1 MTEQNVFPNQCGVAP
16 STSSSG
22 RYPLPTADANGQ
34 VRVYFADKELLFACD
49 NIPEDYHIVEEGAD
63 TPISKA
69 KIVTFL
75 ETYNKIAL
83 RCENIQQS
91 FDSVAE
97 QFVWVESAGGV
108 VRNSADEVLLIRRN
122 ERWDIPKGH
131 REEDESVEECA
142 AREVEEET
150 GVKIASIDRF
160 LCSTVHCYNI
170 YGKWEMKYTSWY
182 AMRAE
187 EGCRLVPQRE
197 EGIVDVQYIPIC
209 EVESAIK
216 RSFPT
221 IKEVFK
227 TFFTKR

>member
-1 MTEQNVFPNQCGVAP
+1 
-16 STSSSG
+16 
-22 RYPLPTADANGQ
+22 LPTADANGQ
-34 VRVYFADKELLFACD
+34 VRVYFADRELLFACD
-49 NIPEDYHIVEEGAD
+49 NIPEDYHIVEDSAD

-131 REEDESVEECA
+131 REEDERVEECA

-150 GVKIASIDRF
+150 GIEGLEIERF
-160 LCSTVHCYNI
+160 LCNTYHAYSV
-170 YGKWEMKYTSWY
+170 YGVWELKRTAWY
-182 AMRAE
+182 AMRAKSDAT
-187 EGCRLVPQRE
+187 LVPQSE
-197 EGIVDVQYIPIC
+197 EGIERVC
-209 EVESAIK
+209 WCSEAEVAENM
-216 RSFPT
+216 RRTFPT
-221 IKEVFK
+221 IGEVFAQK
-227 TFFTKR
+227 KG